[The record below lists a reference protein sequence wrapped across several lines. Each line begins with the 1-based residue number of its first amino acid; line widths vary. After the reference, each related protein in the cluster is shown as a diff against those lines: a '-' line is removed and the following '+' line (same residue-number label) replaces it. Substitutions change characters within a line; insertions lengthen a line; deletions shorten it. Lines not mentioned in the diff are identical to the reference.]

1 MPPVFRDSFLGTRA
15 SFMLDFV
22 CLAMVLILLVL
33 AVSVYL
39 VKHRRRFRFHKRLQL
54 TLGITLAVTIVLFEL
69 DVRFVTDWQA
79 RARLSPYYQPG
90 NWNVVWYSLLVH
102 LSCAIPTA
110 LLWIATIAGS
120 AASLSAAAR
129 AGCVQPP
136 PPSPGLAIGS
146 GHVAD
151 HVNRLALL
159 LARLRRSRADR
170 VVNCRRQSD

>member
-110 LLWIATIAGS
+110 LLWIATIAGACVTFRS
-120 AASLSAAAR
+120 RPSRLRTAAATESW
-129 AGCVQPP
+129 AGY
-136 PPSPGLAIGS
+136 
-146 GHVAD
+146 
-151 HVNRLALL
+151 
-159 LARLRRSRADR
+159 
-170 VVNCRRQSD
+170 RQWACC